1 MRARIEHGGARDQAV
16 RRYGGIARD
25 WLDLSTGINP
35 ESFALSQIDLEI
47 WNRLPVQSFKQKR
60 CQLRDYEVDDDAPM
74 VAALGTQALFRI
86 K

>member
-35 ESFALSQIDLEI
+35 GSFALLQVDLEI
-47 WNRLPVQSFKQKR
+47 WNRLPDSKLQKR
-60 CQLRDYEVDDDAPM
+60 CQLRD
-74 VAALGTQALFRI
+74 
-86 K
+86 